1 MVYLFTF
8 ALAAASFGMM
18 IGFVVGPGQQASRL
32 AQATPAFVA
41 LVLLLAGLCSFFG
54 YSVGVILESALRVF

>member
-1 MVYLFTF
+1 MVYVFTF
-8 ALAAASFGMM
+8 GLAAASFGMM

-32 AQATPAFVA
+32 ANSTPAFVA

-54 YSVGVILESALRVF
+54 YSVGVILESALKVL